1 MSDLLD
7 DSSIMKEKRG
17 TTLKV
22 LAILSWI
29 AMGLNTVGL
38 LFTLA
43 GGPSTPEEL
52 AEEKEAILAVV
63 TPEMLEIVGKEY
75 LVETITILEVT
86 NEMFY
91 SINGI
96 NASILIIGF
105 YGVFSMYNLK
115 KKGYYFYIVYS
126 IAPIV
131 VSLAFFGT
139 GFYITLGAVLTGII
153 SATFCILYGAQLKRM
168 S

>member
-7 DSSIMKEKRG
+7 DKAILDEKRG

-29 AMGLNTVGL
+29 AMGWSTLGL
-38 LFTLA
+38 LLSLA
-43 GGPSTPEEL
+43 GGPSSPEEL
-52 AEEKEAILAVV
+52 AEEEETILAAF
-63 TPEMLEIVGKEY
+63 TPEMIEMVGKDY
-75 LVETITILEVT
+75 LVETINILEIS

-91 SINGI
+91 SLNGI

-153 SATFCILYGAQLKRM
+153 AVTFCILYGAQLKRM